1 MNIISSLNKIN
12 IYPTQQQLW
21 SCDKLIEEHLKW
33 NKIFNLS
40 AHRCFNDVLNNQL
53 LDSLSV
59 SKFIRSGRLLDIG
72 TGPGFPGLPLAVFHP
87 NTQFTLLDANDK
99 KLAFARHMKSL
110 LSLKNVSIVHERI
123 EKLSVDSLFN
133 QIISRA
139 FTDLNDMIQ
148 CSLPRL
154 FPGGE
159 ILAMKGSR
167 AKDELADAKVT
178 HNSCTMRLEKLP
190 SLINKE
196 RVLAIVRQGIQ

>member
-1 MNIISSLNKIN
+1 MNITSSLNNIN
-12 IYPTQQQLW
+12 IYPTKQQLW

-53 LDSLSV
+53 LDSLSI

-99 KLAFARHMKSL
+99 KLAFARQMKSL
-110 LSLKNVSIVHERI
+110 LNLKNVDIVHKRI

-139 FTDLNDMIQ
+139 FTDLNGMIQ

-154 FPGGE
+154 HPDGE
-159 ILAMKGSR
+159 ILAMKGLR
-167 AKDELADAKVT
+167 AKIEIADAKIT
-178 HNSCTMRLEKLP
+178 HNSCTIRLEKL
-190 SLINKE
+190 SNVVNKE
-196 RVLAIVRQGIQ
+196 RSLAIVKQGTQ